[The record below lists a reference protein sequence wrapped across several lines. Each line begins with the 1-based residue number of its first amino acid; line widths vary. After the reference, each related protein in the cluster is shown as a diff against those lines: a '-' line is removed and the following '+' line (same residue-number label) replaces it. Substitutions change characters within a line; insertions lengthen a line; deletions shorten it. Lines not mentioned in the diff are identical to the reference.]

1 MPTRAEAL
9 ALVREWNADEGH
21 VKHMLAVE
29 AAMRAY
35 ARKFGEDEELW
46 GLTGLLHDFD
56 YERYPELADHTVK
69 GGEILKEKGYSDALV
84 RAIRSHNDATGVRRE
99 SRMEHALYACDEI
112 SGFVTACALVR
123 PSRSLSDLEPSSV
136 KKKLKQIGFAR
147 SVDREAVL
155 KGPEPLGIPFDDHC
169 AFVIAAM
176 RGIAADLGL

>member
-1 MPTRAEAL
+1 MIPAGETQDYKFRKEQFFSTSGT
-9 ALVREWNADEGH
+9 LVFSLFTNFFRFLNCH
-21 VKHMLAVE
+21 FFFH
-29 AAMRAY
+29 
-35 ARKFGEDEELW
+35 FF
-46 GLTGLLHDFD
+46 LLF
-56 YERYPELADHTVK
+56 YLIFNHTVK